1 MSRPSQNTV
10 SNSGSGEKYSS
21 DSGAA
26 QKTMEKP
33 SIHCWLSVTTNTVEI
48 GEVTS
53 CIASQGVRAR
63 ANSPAMSHCGP
74 NTRVNIHGATR

>member
-1 MSRPSQNTV
+1 
-10 SNSGSGEKYSS
+10 
-21 DSGAA
+21 
-26 QKTMEKP
+26 MEKP